1 VLCSTSVYYHTEH
14 QRAMWCWGQWDYRG
28 DGDDLH
34 GNTTG
39 RGMSY
44 GNTVSMGTIMQQT
57 AVLKL
62 GNYSATV
69 TVVLLYSIGLCT
81 ALQVFL
87 VAHFSMLITLNSH
100 ASTD

>member
-1 VLCSTSVYYHTEH
+1 
-14 QRAMWCWGQWDYRG
+14 MWCWGQWDYRG

-44 GNTVSMGTIMQQT
+44 GNTVSMRTIMQQT

-69 TVVLLYSIGLCT
+69 TVVLL
-81 ALQVFL
+81 
-87 VAHFSMLITLNSH
+87 
-100 ASTD
+100 